1 MADHLRSARWLIEAG
16 VRPSNTDQGYVL
28 RRLIRRAV
36 RQAPGHDLGSDDP
49 VIRDEQ
55 RAFAGTLKR
64 GLRELERLEHPTGR
78 DLFRLFETHGFPP
91 ELAGVQRLGGGLPR
105 APPTSTASAAA
116 PAPSDASA
124 ERAPHAGGPDRSTIV
139 VSVSAAP

>member
-1 MADHLRSARWLIEAG
+1 LIEAG
-16 VRPSNTDQGYVL
+16 VRPSNTDQGYIL
-28 RRLIRRAV
+28 RRLMRRAI

-91 ELAGVQRLGGGLPR
+91 ELAGVSGWEEDFRR
-105 APPTSTASAAA
+105 AADEHRERSRAG
-116 PAPSDASA
+116 A
-124 ERAPHAGGPDRSTIV
+124 ERRFG
-139 VSVSAAP
+139 